1 MNTMNWNPGTL
12 LEMSGYYW
20 RTCTLHTG
28 VKLDIFT
35 AIGPDTL
42 SCADINKKIKADP
55 RGLALLLNALTAMG
69 LLVKTGETYANSPA
83 ALSFLSK
90 DSPQYIGFIIMHHH
104 HLMDSWQNMGKAV
117 MEGGPIRERA
127 SFSDDEWRESFLMGM
142 FNMGMAVA
150 PQLSKEMDLSGCRNL
165 LDFGGGPGTFAI
177 HFCLANPGLT
187 ASVYD
192 LGTTRPFAEKTI
204 DKFKVSDR
212 VEFIS
217 GNFIQEEFPFP
228 KAYDAAFLSHILHG
242 EGPEDAANVIR
253 KDVSALK
260 PGGRIFI
267 HEFILDNDLA
277 GPLFPA
283 LFSINMYLGTDKGQA
298 YSEAQLSAMLK
309 ASGVT
314 DIRRLAFSSPT
325 RSGVIQGRVVG

>member
-1 MNTMNWNPGTL
+1 MDTTHWNPGTL

-35 AIGPDTL
+35 AIGPESS
-42 SCADINKKIKADP
+42 SCADINQRIKADP

-69 LLVKTGETYANSPA
+69 LLVKQGETFANSPA

-104 HLMDSWQNMGKAV
+104 HLMESWQNMDKAV

-127 SFSDDEWRESFLMGM
+127 SFSNDEWRESFLMGM

-150 PQLSKEMDLSGCRNL
+150 PGLSTEMDLLGCKNL

-177 HFCLANPGLT
+177 HFCLANPDLK

-192 LGTTRPFAEKTI
+192 LETTRPFAEKTI
-204 DKFKVSDR
+204 EKFKVSDR

-217 GNFIQEEFPFP
+217 GNFIEEEFPFP
-228 KAYDAAFLSHILHG
+228 RAYDAAFLSHILHG
-242 EGPEDAANVIR
+242 EGPEDAADVVR
-253 KDVSALK
+253 KAVSALK

-298 YSEAQLSAMLK
+298 YSEAQLFAMLK
-309 ASGVT
+309 ANGVT